1 MMEFPRLLFVT
12 RSPDAGRQYYQVPVW
27 ESMRES
33 AARRPVSLEPEQKH
47 RLQWQLTGP
56 SPAHC
61 PEPELCCRNHRGQL
75 WSGEVKAS
83 LSSYVQTGI
92 TLDSKSFA
100 SNSQLLTTSLS
111 TLHTGR
117 GTSLVVQWLRLRV
130 PNAGGVGSIPGQGTK
145 IPHAAWHSAR
155 TRARA
160 HTHTHTRICWQAQ
173 GKFPALT
180 PYFSQP

>member
-1 MMEFPRLLFVT
+1 M
-12 RSPDAGRQYYQVPVW
+12 W

-47 RLQWQLTGP
+47 RLQWQLTGQ

-83 LSSYVQTGI
+83 LNSYIQIGI

-100 SNSQLLTTSLS
+100 SNSQLLPTSLS
-111 TLHTGR
+111 TLRTGR
-117 GTSLVVQWLRLRV
+117 GTSLVVQSLRLRV

-145 IPHAAWHSAR
+145 IPHTAWRSAC
-155 TRARA
+155 A
-160 HTHTHTRICWQAQ
+160 HTHTHTQ
-173 GKFPALT
+173 GYAGRPKESF
-180 PYFSQP
+180 QH